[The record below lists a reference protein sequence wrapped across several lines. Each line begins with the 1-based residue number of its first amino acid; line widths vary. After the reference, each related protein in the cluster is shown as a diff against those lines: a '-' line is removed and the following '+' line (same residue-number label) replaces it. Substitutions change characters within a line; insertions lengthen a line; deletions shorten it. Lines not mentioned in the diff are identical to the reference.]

1 MGSGQDGKTGFRRG
15 AASNRRGRGGFAPFV
30 LTVLLVAVAATAA
43 RVRADQYWISYEG
56 NDLPEKAGWS
66 RYSSGPGVKRWLD
79 DGRLLVDSRSDPLLT
94 EIYTT
99 ERKGAVDPGVGETFV
114 ASWRLLAEDVHLFG
128 ATLAITSDNSQ
139 SVYFIFDESMV
150 VSARQPNLRFVYEPL
165 VFHEF
170 ELRSD
175 DMREYQLYVDGAP
188 AFEGQFSMASTA
200 SWVAFGDMVVGGS
213 GLVSWDHVRFGVVPE
228 PSACVIVLGLFLG
241 HQQKLRVFASD
252 TRHGARKC
260 D

>member
-1 MGSGQDGKTGFRRG
+1 
-15 AASNRRGRGGFAPFV
+15 
-30 LTVLLVAVAATAA
+30 
-43 RVRADQYWISYEG
+43 
-56 NDLPEKAGWS
+56 
-66 RYSSGPGVKRWLD
+66 
-79 DGRLLVDSRSDPLLT
+79 
-94 EIYTT
+94 
-99 ERKGAVDPGVGETFV
+99 
-114 ASWRLLAEDVHLFG
+114 
-128 ATLAITSDNSQ
+128 
-139 SVYFIFDESMV
+139 
-150 VSARQPNLRFVYEPL
+150 VYEPL